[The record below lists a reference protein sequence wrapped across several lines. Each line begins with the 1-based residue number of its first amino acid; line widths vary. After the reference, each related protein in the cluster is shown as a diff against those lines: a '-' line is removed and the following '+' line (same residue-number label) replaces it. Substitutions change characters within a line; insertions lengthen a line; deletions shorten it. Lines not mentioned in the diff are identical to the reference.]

1 VAPNS
6 FRDDRHCRAG
16 RRGAA

>member
-6 FRDDRHCRAG
+6 VRDDRHCRAG